1 MRCECL
7 VQVQSRVLSLELRNG
22 AKVLG
27 WTDRGTIKVRYLDES
42 LAFLGL
48 VRKVCFTIR
57 HYVLL
62 ILDNQ
67 LGEHFLAVGR
77 DLVLG

>member
-7 VQVQSRVLSLELRNG
+7 VQIQSRVLSLKLWNG
-22 AKVLG
+22 TKVLG
-27 WTDRGTIKVRYLDES
+27 WTDRGTIKVRYLDKS